1 MSKLLS
7 VLVLTLLATGFLTN
21 SVAMRVTGEIE
32 GSVLFPSVALLGC
45 AALSAVIIAKVNRY
59 IR

>member
-21 SVAMRVTGEIE
+21 SVTMRLIGEIE
-32 GSVLFPSVALLGC
+32 GSVWFPSVALLGF